1 MASIRIGITSEFN
14 LVDSKVGVG
23 TTNPTEAMDVRG
35 QIYSDNSI
43 GAGGISTV
51 TTYQGFLDTKQT
63 IKSSVSEGTVVAGS
77 LSGEI
82 IIGGEVTVSSGTTY
96 RSGVDDLTV
105 TDNFTLPGISDD
117 VPTVGTTR
125 FNENLG
131 ALEFYTGVEW
141 KAVNS
146 IVDNGNRGR
155 GLIIGGVDGAGN
167 TISNIQSFQIA
178 TLGNTV
184 QFGNLQSTKSGATA
198 NASDGVRGITFG
210 GATPTDSNEI
220 DYYTYAS
227 GGTAADFGNT
237 TDARYSM
244 GGVSSSTR
252 GLAAGGWTPNNS
264 AAIDYVQIQT
274 LGDALDF
281 GDLSEGGNHGN
292 PGMQSP
298 TRGIFCGGYGSISP
312 DTNSPYE
319 YNRMQLITMASK
331 GNTTRFGEL
340 NVGGARGGA
349 GGNSVRGI
357 FGGGVNLSS
366 SAMNALIEYVIIASE
381 GNGTNFG
388 ELTVA
393 RRNSPEVNDSS
404 TRAVFCGGI
413 ADDGTAPAATSYM
426 DYITIASTGN
436 AVDFGDVTGKIKASG
451 AFSDSHGGLGGF

>member
-1 MASIRIGITSEFN
+1 MAKVRIGFSTAFELEN
-14 LVDSKVGVG
+14 ELVGIGTDNPTNTLQALGNIRSSNAKAVGVSTFTTFDGFTDTKLSLEGSAGAKQG
-23 TTNPTEAMDVRG
+23 TT
-35 QIYSDNSI
+35 
-43 GAGGISTV
+43 
-51 TTYQGFLDTKQT
+51 
-63 IKSSVSEGTVVAGS
+63 
-77 LSGEI
+77 SGEI
-82 IIGGEVTVSSGTTY
+82 IIEGEVTVSSGTTFT
-96 RSGVDDLTV
+96 SGPKNLTV
-105 TDNFTLPGISDD
+105 TNKFTLPKKTTYA
-117 VPTVGTTR
+117 PTVGSTR

-131 ALEFYTGVEW
+131 ALEFYTGTEW
-141 KAVNS
+141 RAVNS
-146 IVDNGNRGR
+146 YVDMGNRGR

-264 AAIDYVQIQT
+264 NAIDYVEIQT

-281 GDLSEGGNHGN
+281 GDLSVGGNHGN

-312 DTNSPYE
+312 DTNSPYY
-319 YNRMQLITMASK
+319 YNRMQMVTIASK
-331 GNTTRFGEL
+331 GNTTDFGNL
-340 NVGGARGGA
+340 IVGGARGGA
-349 GGNSVRGI
+349 GGNSVRGVYA
-357 FGGGVNLSS
+357 GGYYNGINSK
-366 SAMNALIEYVIIASE
+366 IEFVTLASE
-381 GNGTNFG
+381 GNASYFG
-388 ELTVA
+388 ELTIA
-393 RRNSPEVNDSS
+393 RRNCSEVADSS

-413 ADDGTAPAATSYM
+413 AADGTAPAATNYM
-426 DYITIASTGN
+426 DYITIASAGN
-436 AVDFGDVTGKIKASG
+436 AVDFGDVTGKIKGQG

>member
-1 MASIRIGITSEFN
+1 MAKVRIGFSTHFEIEN
-14 LVDSKVGVG
+14 ELAGIG
-23 TTNPTEAMDVRG
+23 TDNPTNTKQVLGNIHATNAKAV
-35 QIYSDNSI
+35 
-43 GAGGISTV
+43 GI
-51 TTYQGFLDTKQT
+51 TTLTTPFDGFTDTKLSLQG
-63 IKSSVSEGTVVAGS
+63 SAGAKQHTT
-77 LSGEI
+77 SGEI
-82 IIGGEVTVSSGTTY
+82 TIEGDVNVSSGTTFT
-96 RSGVDDLTV
+96 SGPENLTV

-117 VPTVGTTR
+117 KPSVVTTR

-131 ALEFYTGVEW
+131 ALEFYTGTEW
-141 KAVNS
+141 RAVNS
-146 IVDNGNRGR
+146 YVDMGNRGR

-264 AAIDYVQIQT
+264 NAIDYVEIQT

-298 TRGIFCGGYGSISP
+298 TRGIFCGGYGSFTP
-312 DTNSPYE
+312 DTNSPYA
-319 YNRMQLITMASK
+319 YNRMQMVTIASK
-331 GNTTRFGEL
+331 GNTTDFGNL
-340 NVGGARGGA
+340 IVGGARGGA
-349 GGNSVRGI
+349 GGNSVRGVYA
-357 FGGGVNLSS
+357 GGYFNGINSRIEFVTLASQG
-366 SAMNALIEYVIIASE
+366 NASY
-381 GNGTNFG
+381 FG

-393 RRNSPEVNDSS
+393 RRNTAEVADSS

-413 ADDGTAPAATSYM
+413 AADGTAPAPTNYM
-426 DYITIASTGN
+426 DYITIASAGN
-436 AVDFGDVTGKIKASG
+436 AVDFGDVTGKIKGQG

>member
-1 MASIRIGITSEFN
+1 MAKIRIGFSTHFEIENELAGIGTDNPTNTKQVLGNIRSS
-14 LVDSKVGVG
+14 DAKAIGVSTFTTFDGFTDTKLSLQGSAGAKQG
-23 TTNPTEAMDVRG
+23 TT
-35 QIYSDNSI
+35 
-43 GAGGISTV
+43 
-51 TTYQGFLDTKQT
+51 
-63 IKSSVSEGTVVAGS
+63 
-77 LSGEI
+77 SGEI
-82 IIGGEVTVSSGTTY
+82 IIEGTVNVSSGTTFT
-96 RSGVDDLTV
+96 SGPENLTV
-105 TDNFTLPGISDD
+105 TDSFTLPGISDD
-117 VPTVGTTR
+117 KPSVGTTR
-125 FNENLG
+125 FNENLA
-131 ALEFYTGVEW
+131 ALEFYTGTEW
-141 KAVNS
+141 RAVNS
-146 IVDNGNRGR
+146 YVDMGNRGR
-155 GLIIGGVDGAGN
+155 GLIIGGVDGSGS

-252 GLAAGGWTPNNS
+252 GCFAGGWVPNNS
-264 AAIDYVQIQT
+264 NVIDYVEMKT

-298 TRGIFCGGYGSISP
+298 TRGIFCGGYGSFSP
-312 DTNSPYE
+312 DVNSPYA
-319 YNRMQLITMASK
+319 YNRMQLITIASK

-349 GGNSVRGI
+349 GGNSVRGVW
-357 FGGGVNLSS
+357 GGGVNLPS

-413 ADDGTAPAATSYM
+413 AADGTAPAATNYM
-426 DYITIASTGN
+426 DYITIASAGN
-436 AVDFGDVTGKIKASG
+436 AVDFGDVTGKIKGQG
-451 AFSDSHGGLGGF
+451 AISDSHGGLGGF